1 MVHRDFHPGNILFN
15 KLILDEKNTTIYI
28 ADMGLCGQVDDLD
41 ETKIYGVMPYVAPEV
56 LRGKPYTISA
66 DIYSFGM
73 IMYFTATG
81 RQPFAN
87 REHDFNLMLEI
98 CKENI
103 RPEINEQEAPRFYID
118 LMKRCWSSDPD
129 SRPDVSELESLFFD
143 FLDDPGIEDQLKE
156 ADEYRRALIEN
167 NQSTHSSTYSKAICV
182 SRILDTSELEGQ
194 LDEMII

>member
-1 MVHRDFHPGNILFN
+1 MRSKRIQTILN
-15 KLILDEKNTTIYI
+15 
-28 ADMGLCGQVDDLD
+28 
-41 ETKIYGVMPYVAPEV
+41 
-56 LRGKPYTISA
+56 S
-66 DIYSFGM
+66 
-73 IMYFTATG
+73 
-81 RQPFAN
+81 
-87 REHDFNLMLEI
+87 
-98 CKENI
+98 
-103 RPEINEQEAPRFYID
+103 
-118 LMKRCWSSDPD
+118 RCWSSDPD